1 MSHTPLP
8 YLPLGRMFGFLT
20 KQYIGIVSRKME
32 NTPIHRYYYP
42 LYIIGKNSGK
52 ISQQQLSDQVLID
65 KVSLV
70 RILDGL
76 TDDGLIE
83 RKTNPK
89 DRRQHLLSVTSK
101 GLPWIEII
109 EQTMRETDQLFLDLV
124 SESGHDCL
132 KSKMTEMFEGVK
144 EIATQDVELI
154 YKKLAQK

>member
-32 NTPIHRYYYP
+32 NTPVHRYYYP

-52 ISQQQLSDQVLID
+52 ISQQQLADHVLTD

-76 TDDGLIE
+76 ADDGLIE
-83 RKTNPK
+83 RKVNPK

-109 EQTMRETDQLFLDLV
+109 EQIMRETDQIFLGLV
-124 SESGHDCL
+124 SGSEEDAL
-132 KSKMTEMFEGVK
+132 REKMMEMFSGAK
-144 EIATQDVELI
+144 ELAADDIELF
-154 YKKLAQK
+154 YTEQAK